1 MPANNSIVAI
11 YKTHLDAES
20 AIKELQKSGFDMKKL
35 SIVAKDFETSE
46 NVVGYYKTGDRMATW
61 GKLGAF
67 WGWIWGLLFGSA
79 LLIIP
84 GVGPVVVG
92 GPIVGWIVGA
102 LETAVIAGGLS
113 ALSAGLYSIGIP
125 KESVLKYE
133 TALKAEKFLVIA
145 HGIPEE
151 VDKAKKIIDGTHA
164 EDSDLYREL
173 AAQAR

>member
-1 MPANNSIVAI
+1 MAVNNSIVAI

-46 NVVGYYKTGDRMATW
+46 NVVGYYQTGDRMATW

-102 LETAVIAGGLS
+102 LETAVLAGGLG

-133 TALKAEKFLVIA
+133 TALRAEKFLLIA
-145 HGIPEE
+145 HGTPEE
-151 VDKAKKIIDGTHA
+151 VDKAKRIIDATQV
-164 EDSDLYREL
+164 EESDLYREL
-173 AAQAR
+173 AAQTP